1 MKLSKETLTI
11 IKNFA
16 GINGNLLIKP
26 GNELSTV
33 AISKTAFAKAVVT
46 ENFPL
51 EFGIYDVNEFLGV
64 MSLFDDP
71 DLEFTEKYVTIKEGR
86 NSIKYFGAATQN
98 MVVPTKDI
106 VFPEAEINLSL
117 EASTLAMIMKTAPIL
132 KSEDVSF
139 IGNGSEIS
147 VNVVDKKNAT
157 ANNYTHI
164 IGSNPKDFKVNLKV
178 DNLRML
184 PGDYDVSI
192 STKKISQFK
201 SKATDLTYFVA
212 IEADSTFNV

>member
-26 GNELSTV
+26 GNQLASV
-33 AISKTAFAKAVVT
+33 SISKTVFGKATVA
-46 ENFPL
+46 ENFPH
-51 EFGIYDVNEFLGV
+51 EFGIYDVNEFLGA

-71 DLEFTEKYVTIKEGR
+71 DLEFTEKFVTIKEGR

-98 MVVPTKDI
+98 MVVPSKDI
-106 VFPEAEINLSL
+106 VFPEADINLSL

-139 IGNGSEIS
+139 VGNGSEIS
-147 VNVVDKKNAT
+147 VSVVDKKNAT
-157 ANNYTHI
+157 ANNYTHV
-164 IGSNPKDFKVNLKV
+164 IGSDPKDFKVNLKV
-178 DNLRML
+178 DNLKML

-192 STKKISQFK
+192 SSKKISQFK
-201 SKATDLTYFVA
+201 SKAIDLTYYVA
-212 IEADSTFNV
+212 IEADSEFNL